1 MKIGFVN
8 GCFDIFHDGHKH
20 FLRKARTYC
29 DYLIVAVNDDQS
41 IKRLKGEG
49 RPKWPLFCRMSHVR
63 NYADAVI
70 PFDGNPVPL
79 VVAIRPDILIRGEDQ
94 TTQPQEWGERM
105 TLIVIERLKGIST
118 TAIIERDIYILE
130 DTDAKEIT

>member
-1 MKIGFVN
+1 VKIGFAN

-20 FLRKARTYC
+20 FLQRARGHC
-29 DYLIVAVNDDQS
+29 HYLIVAVNTDES
-41 IKRLKGEG
+41 IKGLKGQE

-70 PFDGNPVPL
+70 PFDGDPVPL
-79 VVAIRPDILIRGEDQ
+79 VQAIRPDILIRGEDQ
-94 TTQPQEWGERM
+94 TTHPEEWGEAM

-118 TAIIERDIYILE
+118 TALIEKAIYIIDPE
-130 DTDAKEIT
+130 DE